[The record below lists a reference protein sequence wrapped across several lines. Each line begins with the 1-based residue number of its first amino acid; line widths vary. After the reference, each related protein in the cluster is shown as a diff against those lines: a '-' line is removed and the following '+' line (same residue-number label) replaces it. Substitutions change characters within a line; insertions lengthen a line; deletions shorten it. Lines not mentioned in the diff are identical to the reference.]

1 MSLLEKVVSNLIKLF
16 SKYKALLSITSFGYY
31 FAILKIPISHLSR
44 PYFCCNEKERLNK
57 TENIRN
63 PSQQRDLPEKVA
75 TAIGIALNNYRKME
89 RGKTVLINE
98 RLWAI
103 AEALNVSVKE
113 LVLEED
119 PNTSSSL
126 ADIER
131 EEYLKRIRSLEEE
144 IDTLKQCVNIL
155 NEKNESYIRN
165 RGSAY
170 P

>member
-1 MSLLEKVVSNLIKLF
+1 MDTILQSLKYLYHIYPGHIFVAMKKNGSIKQKIYEIRR
-16 SKYKALLSITSFGYY
+16 SKG
-31 FAILKIPISHLSR
+31 IS
-44 PYFCCNEKERLNK
+44 
-57 TENIRN
+57 
-63 PSQQRDLPEKVA
+63 QEKVA